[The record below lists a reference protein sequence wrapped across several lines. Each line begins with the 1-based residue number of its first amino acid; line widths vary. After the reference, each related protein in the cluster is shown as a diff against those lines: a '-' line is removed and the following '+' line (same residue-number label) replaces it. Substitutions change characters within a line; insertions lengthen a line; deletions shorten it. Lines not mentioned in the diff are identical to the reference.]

1 MQLNLDT
8 TINALYK
15 NGLISVRTI
24 NCLRYAGMNT
34 MEDVLNY
41 AEDPEELLKLKNFGR
56 KSYTEIE
63 PLIRNVRQE
72 HGAPSPQTANEM
84 FEMVGETIGQMLR
97 EAYDSLFGEETEMT
111 RYFKSVFPSVVE
123 LHSLLVTDDETL
135 TKVREGFS
143 MQENV
148 EYRRVIVTYLDNA
161 INRMVDGKRA
171 DNDTYAT
178 YKERHAEL
186 ARKVEVFSYP
196 EKVEYFMS
204 AGAREF
210 FKTHYD
216 KMREK
221 LSVRARNFLDHFAP
235 NFQDLVPYFEAPLTD
250 YKNLCPGQNMKHT
263 LTEIFNFNQELKTE
277 FDRYW
282 QMSSDEVLLAML
294 KHSYPFLSSL
304 ERKFVC
310 EHAKVYGVHPLFYL
324 LYNYMRLSDVKNNKV
339 FSLLY
344 GIFDG
349 QERTLNELAEAMS
362 LTRERI
368 RQIVSKKLEVHDN
381 DLIKN
386 DGWKS
391 YDDLLTLPFITEE
404 TNEYQHLKERE
415 HLRFDF
421 RVFARLMQLLGDRDF
436 EINVKSNNRS
446 IGLLRFAAQYETE
459 IVGNVAVSI
468 NRRKMPCIKVKDCIE
483 SLNQLVSSRYTN
495 DTRIDV
501 ATSLGTMSNEEKADA
516 TKLMAYLAK
525 EGLGLEVDEDNR
537 VLVQKNHID
546 VAEDLYTILARK
558 GEPMSVDELFV
569 AFKEMYPDHKYTE
582 SAQIRSWLFR
592 HPNIKPIG
600 NTSRYGLDS
609 WENVF
614 FGTIRDLLAK
624 LLEESDEP
632 MHIEQL
638 FEAVVEHYPNTKPQS
653 LEWSMGDDTLGR
665 FVHFNDGFYG
675 LKSKSYD
682 AKWIEYDATAR
693 QRQSFEERLADF
705 CAFVESYN
713 RYPVSG
719 NGEGEA
725 SLYRWLYNVQNEV
738 YEIKEEYKVML
749 TETLARYEQDFIPR
763 NGTEN
768 EFRNNCQ
775 RYKDYINSHYALPS
789 VSAEPELY
797 SWMVRSKANYNSFVD
812 HRRKYLTDLFNYILS
827 LGFSI

>member
-41 AEDPEELLKLKNFGR
+41 AEDSEELLKLKNFGR

-446 IGLLRFAAQYETE
+446 IELLRFAAQYETE

-638 FEAVVEHYPNTKPQS
+638 FEAVVEHYPNTKAQS
-653 LEWSMGDDTLGR
+653 LHWSMADDTLGR
-665 FVHFNDGFYG
+665 FVHFNDDYFG
-675 LKSKSYD
+675 LRSK
-682 AKWIEYDATAR
+682 EYDE
-693 QRQSFEERLADF
+693 SFEEYNAERQRFRFDERFADF
-705 CAFVESYN
+705 RKFVEEYN
-713 RYPVSG
+713 RYPVSN
-719 NGEGEA
+719 NGERES
-725 SLYRWLYNVQNEV
+725 SLYRWMYNAQNGVLDISDEQKQQLTDAMKTD
-738 YEIKEEYKVML
+738 EQEY
-749 TETLARYEQDFIPR
+749 IPR
-763 NGTEN
+763 NATES
-768 EFRNNCQ
+768 EFRNKCQ
-775 RYKDYINSHYALPS
+775 DYKAYINSHYALPS
-789 VSAEPELY
+789 VSTEPELY
-797 SWMVRSKANYNSFVD
+797 SWMIRSKANYNSYVD

>member
-638 FEAVVEHYPNTKPQS
+638 FEAVVEHYPNTKAQS
-653 LEWSMGDDTLGR
+653 LHWSMADDTLGR
-665 FVHFNDGFYG
+665 FVHFNDDYFG
-675 LKSKSYD
+675 LRSK
-682 AKWIEYDATAR
+682 EYDE
-693 QRQSFEERLADF
+693 SFEEYNAERQRFRFDERFADF
-705 CAFVESYN
+705 RKFVEEYN
-713 RYPVSG
+713 RYPVSN
-719 NGEGEA
+719 NGERES
-725 SLYRWLYNVQNEV
+725 SLYRWMYNAQNGV
-738 YEIKEEYKVML
+738 LDITEEQKQQ
-749 TETLARYEQDFIPR
+749 LADAMKMDELEYIPR
-763 NGTEN
+763 NATES
-768 EFRNNCQ
+768 EFRKKCQ
-775 RYKDYINSHYALPS
+775 DYKAYINSHYALPS
-789 VSAEPELY
+789 VSTEPELY
-797 SWMVRSKANYNSFVD
+797 SWMIRSKANYNSYVD
-812 HRRKYLTDLFNYILS
+812 HRRKYLTDLFNYVLS

>member
-638 FEAVVEHYPNTKPQS
+638 FEAVVEHYPNTKAQS
-653 LEWSMGDDTLGR
+653 LHWSMADDTLGR
-665 FVHFNDGFYG
+665 FVHFNDDYFG
-675 LKSKSYD
+675 LRSK
-682 AKWIEYDATAR
+682 EYDE
-693 QRQSFEERLADF
+693 SFEEYNAERQRFSFDERFADF
-705 CAFVESYN
+705 RKFVEEYN
-713 RYPVSG
+713 RYPVSN
-719 NGEGEA
+719 NGERES
-725 SLYRWLYNVQNEV
+725 SLYRWMYNAQNGV
-738 YEIKEEYKVML
+738 LDITEEQKQQ
-749 TETLARYEQDFIPR
+749 LADAMKMDELEYIPR
-763 NGTEN
+763 NATES
-768 EFRNNCQ
+768 EFRNKCQ
-775 RYKDYINSHYALPS
+775 DYKAYINSHYALPS
-789 VSAEPELY
+789 VSTEPELY
-797 SWMVRSKANYNSFVD
+797 SWMIRSKANYNSYVD
-812 HRRKYLTDLFNYILS
+812 HRRKYLTDLFNYVLS

>member
-446 IGLLRFAAQYETE
+446 IELLRFAAQYETE

-638 FEAVVEHYPNTKPQS
+638 FEAVVEHYPNTKAQS
-653 LEWSMGDDTLGR
+653 LHWSMADDTLGR
-665 FVHFNDGFYG
+665 FVHFNDDYFG
-675 LKSKSYD
+675 LRSK
-682 AKWIEYDATAR
+682 EYDE
-693 QRQSFEERLADF
+693 SFEEYNAERQRFRFDERFADF
-705 CAFVESYN
+705 RKFVEEYN
-713 RYPVSG
+713 RYPVSN
-719 NGEGEA
+719 NGERES
-725 SLYRWLYNVQNEV
+725 SLYRWMYNAQNGVLDISDEQKQQLTDAMKTD
-738 YEIKEEYKVML
+738 EQEY
-749 TETLARYEQDFIPR
+749 IPR
-763 NGTEN
+763 NATES
-768 EFRNNCQ
+768 EFRNKCQ
-775 RYKDYINSHYALPS
+775 DYKAYINSHYALPS
-789 VSAEPELY
+789 VSTEPELY
-797 SWMVRSKANYNSFVD
+797 SWMIRSKANYNSYVD

>member
-638 FEAVVEHYPNTKPQS
+638 FEAVVEHYPNTKAQS
-653 LEWSMGDDTLGR
+653 LHWSMADDTLGR
-665 FVHFNDGFYG
+665 FVHFNDDYFG
-675 LKSKSYD
+675 LRSK
-682 AKWIEYDATAR
+682 EYDE
-693 QRQSFEERLADF
+693 SFEEYNAERQRFRFDERFADF
-705 CAFVESYN
+705 RKFVEEYN
-713 RYPVSG
+713 RYPVSN
-719 NGEGEA
+719 NGERES
-725 SLYRWLYNVQNEV
+725 SLYRWMYNAQNGVLDISDEQKQQLTDAMKTD
-738 YEIKEEYKVML
+738 EQEY
-749 TETLARYEQDFIPR
+749 IPR
-763 NGTEN
+763 NATES
-768 EFRNNCQ
+768 EFRNKCQ
-775 RYKDYINSHYALPS
+775 DYKAYINSHYALPS
-789 VSAEPELY
+789 VSTEPELY
-797 SWMVRSKANYNSFVD
+797 SWMIRSKANYNSYVD

>member
-41 AEDPEELLKLKNFGR
+41 AEDPEELLKLRNFGR

-282 QMSSDEVLLAML
+282 QMSSDEALLATL

-421 RVFARLMQLLGDRDF
+421 RVFARLMQLLGDKDF

-446 IGLLRFAAQYETE
+446 RELLRFAAQYETE

-638 FEAVVEHYPNTKPQS
+638 FEAVVEHYPNTKAQS
-653 LEWSMGDDTLGR
+653 LHWSMADDTLGR
-665 FVHFNDGFYG
+665 FVHFNDDYFG
-675 LKSKSYD
+675 LRSK
-682 AKWIEYDATAR
+682 EYDE
-693 QRQSFEERLADF
+693 SFEEYNAERQRFSFDERFADF
-705 CAFVESYN
+705 RKFVEEYN
-713 RYPVSG
+713 RYPVSN
-719 NGEGEA
+719 NGERES
-725 SLYRWLYNVQNEV
+725 SLYRWMYNAQNGV
-738 YEIKEEYKVML
+738 LDITEEQKQQ
-749 TETLARYEQDFIPR
+749 LADAMKMDELEYIPR
-763 NGTEN
+763 NATES
-768 EFRNNCQ
+768 EFRKKCQ
-775 RYKDYINSHYALPS
+775 DYKAYINSHYALPS
-789 VSAEPELY
+789 VSTEPELY
-797 SWMVRSKANYNSFVD
+797 SWMIRSKANYNSYVD
-812 HRRKYLTDLFNYILS
+812 HRRKYLTDLFNYVLS

>member
-41 AEDPEELLKLKNFGR
+41 AEDPEELLKLRNFGR

-123 LHSLLVTDDETL
+123 LHSLLVTDNETL
-135 TKVREGFS
+135 TRVREGFS

-196 EKVEYFMS
+196 EKAECFMS

-250 YKNLCPGQNMKHT
+250 YKKLCPGHNMKHT
-263 LTEIFNFNQELKTE
+263 LTEIYNFNQELKTE

-391 YDDLLTLPFITEE
+391 YDDLLMLPFITEE

-421 RVFARLMQLLGDRDF
+421 RVFARLMQLLGDKDF

-446 IGLLRFAAQYETE
+446 IELLRFAAQYETE

-525 EGLGLEVDEDNR
+525 EGLGLEVDKDNR

-569 AFKEMYPDHKYTE
+569 AFKEMYPDHKYTK

-638 FEAVVEHYPNTKPQS
+638 FEAVVEHYPNTKAQS
-653 LEWSMGDDTLGR
+653 LHWSMADDTLGR
-665 FVHFNDGFYG
+665 FVHFNDDYFG
-675 LKSKSYD
+675 LRSK
-682 AKWIEYDATAR
+682 EYDE
-693 QRQSFEERLADF
+693 SFEEYNAERQRFSFDERFADF
-705 CAFVESYN
+705 RKFVEEYN
-713 RYPVSG
+713 RYPVSN
-719 NGEGEA
+719 NGERES
-725 SLYRWLYNVQNEV
+725 SLYRWMYNAQNGV
-738 YEIKEEYKVML
+738 LDITEEQKQQ
-749 TETLARYEQDFIPR
+749 LADAMKMDELEYIPR
-763 NGTEN
+763 NATES
-768 EFRNNCQ
+768 EFRNKCQ
-775 RYKDYINSHYALPS
+775 DYKAYINSHYALPS
-789 VSAEPELY
+789 VSTEPELY
-797 SWMVRSKANYNSFVD
+797 SWMIRSKANYNSYVD
-812 HRRKYLTDLFNYILS
+812 HRRKYLTDLFNYVLS

>member
-446 IGLLRFAAQYETE
+446 IELLRFAAQYETE
-459 IVGNVAVSI
+459 IV
-468 NRRKMPCIKVKDCIE
+468 RRKMPCIKVKDCIE

-558 GEPMSVDELFV
+558 GEPMSVDDLFV
-569 AFKEMYPDHKYTE
+569 AFK
-582 SAQIRSWLFR
+582 
-592 HPNIKPIG
+592 
-600 NTSRYGLDS
+600 
-609 WENVF
+609 
-614 FGTIRDLLAK
+614 
-624 LLEESDEP
+624 
-632 MHIEQL
+632 
-638 FEAVVEHYPNTKPQS
+638 
-653 LEWSMGDDTLGR
+653 
-665 FVHFNDGFYG
+665 
-675 LKSKSYD
+675 
-682 AKWIEYDATAR
+682 
-693 QRQSFEERLADF
+693 
-705 CAFVESYN
+705 
-713 RYPVSG
+713 
-719 NGEGEA
+719 
-725 SLYRWLYNVQNEV
+725 
-738 YEIKEEYKVML
+738 
-749 TETLARYEQDFIPR
+749 
-763 NGTEN
+763 
-768 EFRNNCQ
+768 
-775 RYKDYINSHYALPS
+775 
-789 VSAEPELY
+789 
-797 SWMVRSKANYNSFVD
+797 
-812 HRRKYLTDLFNYILS
+812 
-827 LGFSI
+827 

>member
-446 IGLLRFAAQYETE
+446 IELLRFAAQYETE

-558 GEPMSVDELFV
+558 GEPMSLDELFV

-638 FEAVVEHYPNTKPQS
+638 FEAVVEHYPNTKAQS
-653 LEWSMGDDTLGR
+653 LHWSMADDTLGR
-665 FVHFNDGFYG
+665 FVHFNDDYFG
-675 LKSKSYD
+675 LRSK
-682 AKWIEYDATAR
+682 EYDE
-693 QRQSFEERLADF
+693 SFEEYNAERQRFRFDERFADF
-705 CAFVESYN
+705 RKFVEEYN
-713 RYPVSG
+713 RYPVSN
-719 NGEGEA
+719 NGERES
-725 SLYRWLYNVQNEV
+725 SLYRWMYNAQNGVLDISDEQKQQLTDAMKTD
-738 YEIKEEYKVML
+738 EQEY
-749 TETLARYEQDFIPR
+749 IPR
-763 NGTEN
+763 NATES
-768 EFRNNCQ
+768 EFRNKCQ
-775 RYKDYINSHYALPS
+775 DYKAYINSHYALPS
-789 VSAEPELY
+789 VSTEPELY
-797 SWMVRSKANYNSFVD
+797 SWMIRSKANYNSYVD

>member
-421 RVFARLMQLLGDRDF
+421 RVFARLMHLLGDRDF

-446 IGLLRFAAQYETE
+446 IELLRFAAQYETE

-638 FEAVVEHYPNTKPQS
+638 FEAVVEHYPNTKAQS
-653 LEWSMGDDTLGR
+653 LHWSMADDTLGR
-665 FVHFNDGFYG
+665 FVHFNDDYFG
-675 LKSKSYD
+675 LRSK
-682 AKWIEYDATAR
+682 EYDE
-693 QRQSFEERLADF
+693 SFEEYNAERQRFRFDERFADF
-705 CAFVESYN
+705 RKFVEEYN
-713 RYPVSG
+713 RYPVSN
-719 NGEGEA
+719 NGERES
-725 SLYRWLYNVQNEV
+725 SLYRWMYNAQNGVLDISDEQKQQLTDAMKTD
-738 YEIKEEYKVML
+738 EQEY
-749 TETLARYEQDFIPR
+749 IPR
-763 NGTEN
+763 NATES
-768 EFRNNCQ
+768 EFRNKCQ
-775 RYKDYINSHYALPS
+775 DYKAYINSHYALPS
-789 VSAEPELY
+789 VSTEPELY
-797 SWMVRSKANYNSFVD
+797 SWMIRSKANYNSYVD
-812 HRRKYLTDLFNYILS
+812 HRRKYLTDLFNYVLS

>member
-638 FEAVVEHYPNTKPQS
+638 FEAVVEHYPNTKAQS
-653 LEWSMGDDTLGR
+653 LHWSMADDTLGR
-665 FVHFNDGFYG
+665 FVHFNDDYFG
-675 LKSKSYD
+675 LRSK
-682 AKWIEYDATAR
+682 EYDE
-693 QRQSFEERLADF
+693 SFEEYNAERQRFSFDERFADF
-705 CAFVESYN
+705 RKFVEEYN
-713 RYPVSG
+713 RYPVSN
-719 NGEGEA
+719 NGERES
-725 SLYRWLYNVQNEV
+725 SLYRWMYNAQNGV
-738 YEIKEEYKVML
+738 LDITEEQKQQ
-749 TETLARYEQDFIPR
+749 LADAMKMDELEYIPR
-763 NGTEN
+763 NATES
-768 EFRNNCQ
+768 EFRKKCQ
-775 RYKDYINSHYALPS
+775 DYKAYINSHYALPS
-789 VSAEPELY
+789 VSTEPELY
-797 SWMVRSKANYNSFVD
+797 SWMIRSKANYNSYVD
-812 HRRKYLTDLFNYILS
+812 HRRKYLTDLFNYVLS

>member
-72 HGAPSPQTANEM
+72 HGVPSPQTANEM

-294 KHSYPFLSSL
+294 NHSYPFLSSL

-638 FEAVVEHYPNTKPQS
+638 FEAVVEHYPNTKAQS
-653 LEWSMGDDTLGR
+653 LHWSMADDTLGR
-665 FVHFNDGFYG
+665 FVHFNDDYFG
-675 LKSKSYD
+675 LRSK
-682 AKWIEYDATAR
+682 EYDE
-693 QRQSFEERLADF
+693 SFEEYNAERQRFRFDERFADF
-705 CAFVESYN
+705 RKFVEEYN
-713 RYPVSG
+713 RYPVSN
-719 NGEGEA
+719 NGERES
-725 SLYRWLYNVQNEV
+725 SLYRWMYNAQNGVLDISDEQKQQLTDAMKTD
-738 YEIKEEYKVML
+738 EQEY
-749 TETLARYEQDFIPR
+749 IPR
-763 NGTEN
+763 NATES
-768 EFRNNCQ
+768 EFRNKCQ
-775 RYKDYINSHYALPS
+775 DYKAYINSHYALPS
-789 VSAEPELY
+789 VSTEPELY
-797 SWMVRSKANYNSFVD
+797 SWMIRSKANYNSYVD
-812 HRRKYLTDLFNYILS
+812 HRRKYLTDLFNYVLS

>member
-41 AEDPEELLKLKNFGR
+41 AEDSEELLKLKNFGR

-638 FEAVVEHYPNTKPQS
+638 FEAVVEHYPNTKAQS
-653 LEWSMGDDTLGR
+653 LHWSMADDTLGR
-665 FVHFNDGFYG
+665 FVHFNDDYFG
-675 LKSKSYD
+675 LRSK
-682 AKWIEYDATAR
+682 EYDE
-693 QRQSFEERLADF
+693 SFEEYNAERQRFRFDERFADF
-705 CAFVESYN
+705 RKFVEEYN
-713 RYPVSG
+713 RYPVSN
-719 NGEGEA
+719 NGERES
-725 SLYRWLYNVQNEV
+725 SLYRWMYNAQNGVLDISDEQKQQLTDAMKTD
-738 YEIKEEYKVML
+738 EQEY
-749 TETLARYEQDFIPR
+749 IPR
-763 NGTEN
+763 NATES
-768 EFRNNCQ
+768 EFRNKCQ
-775 RYKDYINSHYALPS
+775 DYKAYINSHYALPS
-789 VSAEPELY
+789 VSTEPELY
-797 SWMVRSKANYNSFVD
+797 SWMIRSKANYNSYVD

>member
-446 IGLLRFAAQYETE
+446 IELLRFAAQYETE

-501 ATSLGTMSNEEKADA
+501 ATSLGTMSNEEKAYA

-638 FEAVVEHYPNTKPQS
+638 FEAVVEHYPNTKAQS
-653 LEWSMGDDTLGR
+653 LHWSMADDTLGR
-665 FVHFNDGFYG
+665 FVHFNDDYFG
-675 LKSKSYD
+675 LRSK
-682 AKWIEYDATAR
+682 EYDE
-693 QRQSFEERLADF
+693 SFEEYNAERQRFRFDERFADF
-705 CAFVESYN
+705 RKFVEEYN
-713 RYPVSG
+713 RYPVSN
-719 NGEGEA
+719 NGERES
-725 SLYRWLYNVQNEV
+725 SLYRWMYNAQNGVLDISDEQKQQLTDAMKTD
-738 YEIKEEYKVML
+738 EQEY
-749 TETLARYEQDFIPR
+749 IPR
-763 NGTEN
+763 NATES
-768 EFRNNCQ
+768 EFRNKCQ
-775 RYKDYINSHYALPS
+775 DYKAYINSHYALPS
-789 VSAEPELY
+789 VSTEPELY
-797 SWMVRSKANYNSFVD
+797 SWMIRSKANYNSYVD
-812 HRRKYLTDLFNYILS
+812 HRRKYLTDLFNYVLS

>member
-1 MQLNLDT
+1 
-8 TINALYK
+8 
-15 NGLISVRTI
+15 
-24 NCLRYAGMNT
+24 
-34 MEDVLNY
+34 
-41 AEDPEELLKLKNFGR
+41 
-56 KSYTEIE
+56 
-63 PLIRNVRQE
+63 
-72 HGAPSPQTANEM
+72 
-84 FEMVGETIGQMLR
+84 
-97 EAYDSLFGEETEMT
+97 
-111 RYFKSVFPSVVE
+111 
-123 LHSLLVTDDETL
+123 
-135 TKVREGFS
+135 

-638 FEAVVEHYPNTKPQS
+638 FEAVVEHYPNTKAQS
-653 LEWSMGDDTLGR
+653 LHWSMADDTLGR
-665 FVHFNDGFYG
+665 FVHFNDDYFG
-675 LKSKSYD
+675 LRSK
-682 AKWIEYDATAR
+682 EYDE
-693 QRQSFEERLADF
+693 SFEEYNAERQRFRFDERFADF
-705 CAFVESYN
+705 RKFVEEYN
-713 RYPVSG
+713 RYPVSN
-719 NGEGEA
+719 NGERES
-725 SLYRWLYNVQNEV
+725 SLYRWMYNAQNGVLDISDEQKQQLTDAMKTD
-738 YEIKEEYKVML
+738 EQEY
-749 TETLARYEQDFIPR
+749 IPR
-763 NGTEN
+763 NATES
-768 EFRNNCQ
+768 EFRNKCQ
-775 RYKDYINSHYALPS
+775 DYKAYINSHYALPS
-789 VSAEPELY
+789 VSTEPELY
-797 SWMVRSKANYNSFVD
+797 SWMIRSKANYNSYVD

>member
-72 HGAPSPQTANEM
+72 HGVPSPQTANEM

-294 KHSYPFLSSL
+294 NHSYPFLSSL

-638 FEAVVEHYPNTKPQS
+638 FEAVVEHYPNTKAQS
-653 LEWSMGDDTLGR
+653 LHWSMADDTLGR
-665 FVHFNDGFYG
+665 FVHFNDDYFG
-675 LKSKSYD
+675 LRSK
-682 AKWIEYDATAR
+682 EYDE
-693 QRQSFEERLADF
+693 SFEEYNAERQRFSFDERFADF
-705 CAFVESYN
+705 RKFVEEYN
-713 RYPVSG
+713 RYPVSN
-719 NGEGEA
+719 NGERES
-725 SLYRWLYNVQNEV
+725 SLYRWMYNAQNGV
-738 YEIKEEYKVML
+738 LDITEEQKQQ
-749 TETLARYEQDFIPR
+749 LADAMKMDELEYIPR
-763 NGTEN
+763 NATES
-768 EFRNNCQ
+768 EFRKKCQ
-775 RYKDYINSHYALPS
+775 DYKAYINSHYALPS
-789 VSAEPELY
+789 VSTEPELY
-797 SWMVRSKANYNSFVD
+797 SWMIRSKANYNSYVD
-812 HRRKYLTDLFNYILS
+812 HRRKYLTDLFNYVLS